1 MSDTKKTYEELLE
14 RVLVLEKEL
23 TRCKSTPDYITP
35 QPKTSKDHQ
44 AIPAFTVVI
53 DSNGMIVDM
62 NTTMLDSLGYT
73 LEEVVG
79 EDYLSKCIPAS
90 EQDMLQDVFDEL
102 TISDNATINNNHV
115 LTKKGELL
123 LVEWHGTT
131 VFKPDEQ
138 TAFIIGIG
146 IEVTEWKLSRER
158 CEKLITELY
167 GL

>member
-1 MSDTKKTYEELLE
+1 MSDTKKTYEELVVRVMELE
-14 RVLVLEKEL
+14 EEL
-23 TRCKSTPDYITP
+23 ARYKSTPDNITS
-35 QPKTSKDHQ
+35 QPSTSKDHQ

-62 NTTMLDSLGYT
+62 NTTMLDALGYT

-90 EQDMLQDVFDEL
+90 EQDMLQEVFDEL
-102 TISDNATINNNHV
+102 TISNNATINNNHI
-115 LTKKGELL
+115 LSRRGEML

-167 GL
+167 EL